1 MVSTTVLSGDKDKK
15 IQTTFNTLQDE
26 LQAGL
31 KLYWDTATRILDT
44 SPIKVLE
51 AAPDYFSME
60 KNFFSSMFLY
70 SYFRAGMPESRRI
83 FYVTVNQCLRG
94 MVTGCDNILDDEY
107 KMTLATDLPLK
118 ASKFRSIVDIMV
130 SDRVL
135 FSILQQQFLIND
147 LTSDQVLAASF
158 ESLRTLAKSG
168 AQEASEEQGTGETLE
183 PDYILSQ
190 IHSLKT
196 GVLFQSP
203 WALPD
208 LLENFDAT
216 DQDIIDQGI
225 IQNSSVLKDAL
236 FNIGMGCQVF
246 DDMVDL
252 SLDTRT
258 NHHNYVASLIRY
270 GENKDETAL
279 FEKMLKKRSEI
290 DISEDLLFQFPSAQ
304 KAAALKGLDLLK
316 TGAKNL
322 FAPDHQFMVD
332 VSISMISKR
341 IGADRFLPEIEI

>member
-1 MVSTTVLSGDKDKK
+1 MAASNKE
-15 IQTTFNTLQDE
+15 IQTTFDTLQNE

-31 KLYWDTATRILDT
+31 KLYWDTATQILDT
-44 SPIKVLE
+44 SSINVLD
-51 AAPDYFSME
+51 ATDDYYSME
-60 KNFFSSMFLY
+60 KIFFSSIFLY
-70 SYFRAGMPESRRI
+70 SYFRAGIPASRRI
-83 FYVTVNQCLRG
+83 FYVAVNQCLRG

-107 KMTLATDLPLK
+107 KMTLSTDLPLD

-135 FSILQQQFLIND
+135 FSILQQQFLLD
-147 LTSDQVLAASF
+147 ELTSDQVLAANN

-168 AQEASEEQGTGETLE
+168 AQEASEEHGAGEFLK

-208 LLENFDAT
+208 LLEIRESTGNSDAGDET
-216 DQDIIDQGI
+216 LLQ
-225 IQNSSVLKDAL
+225 SREVLKKAL
-236 FNIGMGCQVF
+236 FDIGMGCQVF

-252 SLDTRT
+252 SLDIKT
-258 NHHNYVASLIRY
+258 NHHNYVASLIQY
-270 GENKDETAL
+270 GEKKDETLL
-279 FEKMLKKRSEI
+279 FERKVKDRNKIE
-290 DISEDLLFQFPSAQ
+290 ISEDLLFQFPSVR

-316 TGAKNL
+316 AGAKGL
-322 FAPDHQFMVD
+322 FAPEHQFMVD
-332 VSISMISKR
+332 ASISIISKR
-341 IGADRFLPEIEI
+341 IGADRFLSDIEM